1 MATKS
6 NINFLV
12 IGAQKAG
19 TTWLDFSL
27 RNHPDAWL
35 PPTKEL
41 HYFDTQHS
49 VYAVRR
55 ESAYKALEKALG
67 SPEMEQ
73 RISKNPNARRRL
85 MTLSKLAFEE
95 YSDAMYLSI
104 FAGITAQAVGEVT
117 PEYSVLPEAGVAHI
131 RELLGDVKIIYM
143 LRHPVARAWSAFRMS
158 VDRGELA
165 NTLSACL
172 RSSQTLESAQ
182 LIYDAITK
190 PSYLAYLDSRTNY
203 QQTSCL
209 FEQYFSQVHYII
221 YDQLCRAP
229 LNVLQ
234 EVCSFLNLEFQAS
247 MFADQIDQRK
257 NQGIK
262 LEMPHAVREL
272 LTARYAEQS
281 SFVQEKFYLQSD
293 QFSL

>member
-35 PPTKEL
+35 PPIKEL
-41 HYFDTQHS
+41 HYFDTQHA

-55 ESAYKALEKALG
+55 ESAYKELKRVLN
-67 SPEMEQ
+67 SPEIEQ
-73 RISKNPNARRRL
+73 RIGTPNARRRL

-131 RELLGDVKIIYM
+131 SELLGDVKIIYM

-158 VDRGELA
+158 VGRSELA
-165 NTLSACL
+165 NILSPCL
-172 RSSQTLESAQ
+172 HSNQTAETSQ

-203 QQTSCL
+203 QQTSRL

-221 YDQLCRAP
+221 YDQLCQAP
-229 LNVLQ
+229 LTVLQ

-247 MFADQIDQRK
+247 IFVDRVDQRK

-262 LEMPHAVREL
+262 LEMPQAVHEL
-272 LTARYAEQS
+272 LTARYAEQA
-281 SFVQEKFYLQSD
+281 SFVQEKFHLQSD